1 MYVYITSTNSG
12 VELSI
17 RNRNLMIHPQ
27 TQTPKTAPDLDQ
39 RLGQNTKR
47 IFSNILIYNIIYKY
61 TIYYKYHSIVA
72 LSLQAGII
80 VDKRLTEY
88 GY

>member
-1 MYVYITSTNSG
+1 
-12 VELSI
+12 
-17 RNRNLMIHPQ
+17 MIPPQ

-47 IFSNILIYNIIYKY
+47 IFLNILIYNIIYKY